1 MHIRILKE
9 RLILAQ
15 AAVWI
20 PEIVDDHGKTRLVV
34 DLRHASCARTG
45 NDQLLD
51 QFRSPLAAWQDKSR
65 HNHIAQSIHR
75 NVNAFREFLC
85 ERFCAGAFAH
95 SRRASLTDLPLDFH
109 STRQLLSMIK
119 ARGMY
124 YETRTDVSSEER
136 SFAIQQWQF
145 RASVEPEFFERIVA
159 WTYQF
164 TGEQVWVARVY
175 SSAFWVIGGIFL
187 YLLARRLTSE
197 DGAIAATAVY
207 LFLPYSIIASRSFQP
222 DPLMTM
228 FIVMFLWAVWEWSNT
243 ANHKGDEGSQRKPFV
258 TLRDPSW
265 LKAILA
271 GLFGGLAIFIKF
283 PAAFFIV
290 GGGLGA
296 ALSNRSMKEAL
307 KNPQVYVMA
316 LLGILPGAGYLIYGI
331 FVAGYLGQQFS
342 GRFISSLFLSPSYY
356 IGWLNM
362 LNLVAGG
369 MMLMLALLGLF
380 FFDEIKRRFL
390 LGLWAGYVLFGLFF
404 NFHIHTHD
412 YYSLPLIPILALS
425 IAPLADLLLSKLA
438 QLTTTKVL
446 RLSAFCLLLLGIIA
460 TLWNTRNQMNAVDY
474 RPQAAMWAEIRSKTE
489 GYNLAGLTQDYGARM
504 AYWGW
509 QKANAIT
516 MNCLLKLPQKRTCSL
531 SPISM
536 TSPDNHS

>member
-1 MHIRILKE
+1 MNGTTSFFSAKTARIITLTVIFALGIAIRLY
-9 RLILAQ
+9 
-15 AAVWI
+15 
-20 PEIVDDHGKTRLVV
+20 
-34 DLRHASCARTG
+34 DLS
-45 NDQLLD
+45 
-51 QFRSPLAAWQDKSR
+51 
-65 HNHIAQSIHR
+65 
-75 NVNAFREFLC
+75 
-85 ERFCAGAFAH
+85 
-95 SRRASLTDLPLDFH
+95 DLPLDFH

-136 SFAIQQWQF
+136 SFAIQQWKF

-175 SSAFWVIGGIFL
+175 SSAFWIIGGIFL
-187 YLLARRLTSE
+187 YLLARRLTSD

-207 LFLPYSIIASRSFQP
+207 LFLPYAIIASRSFQP

-228 FIVMFLWAVWEWSNT
+228 FIIMFLWAVWEWSSAENL
-243 ANHKGDEGSQRKPFV
+243 NHKGDKVTQRNFFV

-265 LKAILA
+265 LKAFLA

-283 PAAFFIV
+283 PAAFFVV

-296 ALSNRSMKEAL
+296 ALSYRSMKEAL
-307 KNPQVYVMA
+307 KDPQVYIMA

-331 FVAGYLGQQFS
+331 FIKDFLGQQFG
-342 GRFISSLFLSPSYY
+342 GRFIPTLFLSLSYY

-369 MMLMLALLGLF
+369 FVLMLALLGLF
-380 FFDEIKRRFL
+380 FFDENKRRLL
-390 LGLWAGYVLFGLFF
+390 LGLWAGYALFGLYF

-425 IAPLADLLLSKLA
+425 SAPLVDSILSKLA
-438 QLTTTKVL
+438 QLTQTKLL
-446 RLSAFCLLLLGIIA
+446 RISAFCFLLFGISA
-460 TLWNTRNQMNAVDY
+460 SLWSVRNQLNAVDY
-474 RPQAAMWAEIRSKTE
+474 RPQAAMWPEINAKTD
-489 GYNLAGLTQDYGARM
+489 GYNLIGLTQDYGARM

-509 QKANAIT
+509 RNMVSWPSYGDLLYSATRGSAQKDFEEQFEELTEKKELFIVTDFNDL
-516 MNCLLKLPQKRTCSL
+516 NRQPFLKEKLKTYPVFAEGDGYIIYQLR
-531 SPISM
+531 
-536 TSPDNHS
+536 